1 MENLKIC
8 DIRAVLEDKGY
19 PIRDKRLPFNSNFFS
34 GDMTN
39 RRLWKFLKREIDP
52 RDVTLYDLDFFRVK
66 FGVEPEQVVAGIKS
80 YIGV

>member
-1 MENLKIC
+1 
-8 DIRAVLEDKGY
+8 
-19 PIRDKRLPFNSNFFS
+19 
-34 GDMTN
+34 MTN